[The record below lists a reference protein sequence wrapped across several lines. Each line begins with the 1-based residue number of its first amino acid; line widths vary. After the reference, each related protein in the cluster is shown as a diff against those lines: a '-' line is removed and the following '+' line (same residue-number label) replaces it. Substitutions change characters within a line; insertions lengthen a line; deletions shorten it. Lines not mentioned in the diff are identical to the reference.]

1 MKIELVFLFVCF
13 IKTFT
18 QDFTVKNV
26 KIRKILRKRYS
37 LNVNISREIKLLNVS
52 KKFHNL
58 FNVKNLKKKKEFS
71 NIVIKYDKKK
81 DVISNVEIAILK
93 NIYNNKKKKTN
104 VELTYCIGVVKL
116 KSNKYFNNTS
126 KLNKKKKKVL
136 NKYIRKI
143 SVSSL
148 LNKMNSLKIK
158 DTSKQKKKRFRKYIK
173 VIPKRIRFKINGN
186 KNGYIISR
194 GNLIFFKPG
203 EYFLEGN
210 FFNHNIKI
218 NNYNVTLYFQNAFFN
233 SNRKRPTILINKNIK
248 NTIIDIYNSTLS
260 NSRNFPIFKLSKKT
274 NLIFK
279 AKSSLLKGK
288 NIFSGYLNYNIMI
301 DGELKFT
308 NNTNYVKMKENL
320 NVNGGFNLFCNEVK
334 IILKELTVHFSP
346 QLYIPTKNYFD
357 IFQVTKNELSTNFE
371 NKIKCKIQNK
381 EKNVFLYKE
390 KLILTMTSWK
400 ARINNV
406 YKILEILINNSVRPN
421 KVILNLAIE
430 EFPQKNAELPKNLLD
445 LLKYDNFE
453 IYWVKENTKVFK
465 KLMPTLKRFKKDI
478 IMTVDDD
485 ILYPFDLVENT
496 LKEFL
501 KNRQRNPMCFGGI
514 FSYWPALH
522 VYSHLGACSIVKYEF
537 LKSILFEL
545 YNNTTADRV
554 KKDIKCFDDVLYT
567 YAVLLNGYRY
577 KRGRY
582 SIRYYIRRSPKLKN
596 PFSSGFGRRNRIRVR
611 AYHSIIRNYIIKK
624 YNNTIRNILDIQK
637 KKKNTTHK
645 LV

>member
-18 QDFTVKNV
+18 QDFTVENV

-81 DVISNVEIAILK
+81 DVISNVEIAILN

-194 GNLIFFKPG
+194 GNLFFFKPG

-357 IFQVTKNELSTNFE
+357 IFQVTKNKISTNFG

-406 YKILEILINNSVRPN
+406 YKTLEILINNSVRPN
-421 KVILNLAIE
+421 KVILNLAID
-430 EFPQKNAELPKNLLD
+430 EFPKKMQ
-445 LLKYDNFE
+445 NFQ
-453 IYWVKENTKVFK
+453 KVF
-465 KLMPTLKRFKKDI
+465 
-478 IMTVDDD
+478 
-485 ILYPFDLVENT
+485 
-496 LKEFL
+496 
-501 KNRQRNPMCFGGI
+501 
-514 FSYWPALH
+514 
-522 VYSHLGACSIVKYEF
+522 
-537 LKSILFEL
+537 
-545 YNNTTADRV
+545 
-554 KKDIKCFDDVLYT
+554 
-567 YAVLLNGYRY
+567 
-577 KRGRY
+577 
-582 SIRYYIRRSPKLKN
+582 
-596 PFSSGFGRRNRIRVR
+596 
-611 AYHSIIRNYIIKK
+611 
-624 YNNTIRNILDIQK
+624 
-637 KKKNTTHK
+637 
-645 LV
+645 